1 MKITT
6 RQILSELIWVA
17 IAFGITIL
25 FISILFNWSIT
36 EDTIDIH
43 LHDTM
48 LVIHCWHFLLP
59 LCLLTTFIIYFFKEY
74 RKSFSRVLP
83 NLLLVVVGVIYVILS
98 TVIIINATLMA
109 IGGITLY
116 PPLSTL
122 KQDGPI
128 ITQNAA
134 TTFITTILTVI
145 QIVVLVMLLYATFR
159 WGKSGLKRSYW
170 RHLGQ
175 PS

>member
-1 MKITT
+1 MIPCLLFT
-6 RQILSELIWVA
+6 V
-17 IAFGITIL
+17 GI
-25 FISILFNWSIT
+25 
-36 EDTIDIH
+36 
-43 LHDTM
+43 
-48 LVIHCWHFLLP
+48 FLLP

-122 KQDGPI
+122 EQDEPI

-159 WGKSGLKRSYW
+159 WGKSGLKRSY
-170 RHLGQ
+170 
-175 PS
+175 